1 MAATG
6 ETIIDVTQ
14 RAVLGQVSQALVKGV
29 RQTFVVVRF
38 AEAEDAVSVNKK
50 KWLVM
55 HMHH

>member
-29 RQTFVVVRF
+29 RQTFVVVRLQRLK
-38 AEAEDAVSVNKK
+38 VPCLSTKRSG
-50 KWLVM
+50 W
-55 HMHH
+55 